1 MKTRVQ
7 NRNNFSVK
15 AQADGLHLYF
25 YGDIVG
31 TSKEKWSYED
41 TAPVDV
47 RDALAKAGDGTI
59 ILHINSGG
67 GDFFAAIAICSM
79 LAGKPGKKIC
89 YIEGLAASAASV
101 IALSCDEVYM
111 PANTM
116 LMIHRSSNDGYG
128 NAEWHLQMAE
138 LLEKVDSQMLDVYT
152 AHSGTERDRLK
163 AMMEAETWLTAD
175 EAAGYFSNVSKEDAL
190 SAVAKVKLP
199 KSAPAVLAQ
208 LMEQAEAEK
217 LRLQL
222 ELIE

>member
-1 MKTRVQ
+1 MQ

-15 AQADGLHLYF
+15 AQADGMHLYF

-31 TSKEKWSYED
+31 TSSEKWSYED

-47 RDALAKAGDGTI
+47 RDALTKAGDGTI

-67 GDFFAAIAICSM
+67 GDYFSAVAICTM
-79 LAGKPGKKIC
+79 LAGKKGKKIC
-89 YIEGLAASAASV
+89 HVEGLAASAASV

-111 PANTM
+111 PENTM
-116 LMIHRSSNDGYG
+116 LMIHRSGNGGFG

-138 LLEKVDSQMLDVYT
+138 TLEKIDAQMLDVYA
-152 AHSGTERDRLK
+152 AHSSIERDRIK
-163 AMMEAETWLTAD
+163 AMMDMETWLTAD

-190 SAVAKVKLP
+190 SAVAKVQLP
-199 KSAPAVLAQ
+199 GSAPAVLAQ
-208 LMEQAEAEK
+208 LMEQTEAEK